1 MKENLKN
8 LEGNLFELGGY
19 LNQLE
24 MIYQENQEGLE
35 DGTAV
40 KTEMAFQKHKEIKEL
55 IEKRKESYYKIEEEI
70 LKIKELYNKE

>member
-1 MKENLKN
+1 MKEILKN
-8 LEGNLFELGGY
+8 LENNLLELGGY

-24 MIYQENQEGLE
+24 MIYQENQEGFE

-40 KTEMAFQKHKEIKEL
+40 NTDMAVQKHKEIKEL

-70 LKIKELYNKE
+70 SKIKQLYNKG